1 MPEPTKLQFRVSS
14 AIKSVIGRDLITND
28 FVAIFELVKNSS
40 DAGASKVDIVFH
52 ASKDNKNKLFVIDN
66 GKGMGLDDIK
76 NKWLFVAYSA
86 KKDHTEDSGESK
98 KIYAG
103 NKGIG
108 RFSCDRLGQKLK
120 LQAKKKGASQV
131 EVLNINWGSFEK
143 NSKILFESI
152 DILHST
158 TKEMILP
165 MEAEKIIDHSH
176 GVIIEV
182 DLWDKWDRAKLL
194 KLKQHLAKLIN
205 PFGDSTSPFEVVL
218 HCKDEKEED
227 RRILSGNRENRNQ
240 LVVNGTVENLIFET
254 LKSKTTSLNV
264 YIQNDNIK
272 NGKGHII
279 SELIDR
285 GEVIYKIREDASE
298 FLELL
303 DAEFKCQ
310 IYYLN
315 RSAKVTFNRRMG
327 VSGPKFGS
335 IFLFRNGFRVYP
347 VGESDDDYWKMATR
361 KSQGYARHLGTREVM
376 GRVDIAGDESKFKE
390 ASSRDKGLV
399 ETTASM
405 QLFDAVTK
413 SIRRLENYV
422 VGVTWKDILDKEH
435 ETAQRLSLDEN
446 RSRIIDLVLS
456 LSSSKNIE
464 LLEYNDNLVNIL
476 SEKSEYFESTLIKLS
491 NFAKDSTNEKLQ
503 NDINAAIARFE
514 ELKKAEREALKR
526 AEEEEKARIEAE
538 KKALNE
544 EEKRKKAEKEVEKL
558 GEAYDE
564 EKKRSLFLMGSGSRD
579 KDQLES
585 FHHQIIIYAA
595 DNKERISTK
604 IKRIHKYNDFDVNE
618 LLDLLSDL
626 LETTEKI
633 ITTSR
638 FATFANFRLDSAR
651 IDDDI
656 CLHIKEYIEKIS
668 TAYQS
673 RISVTVYTN
682 EIKFKVSFT
691 PIELGMILDNLVNNA
706 KKSRASNIL
715 FNFQL
720 IAKDILQIN
729 VIDNGNGL
737 KRSLAEPERIFEKGF
752 TTTRGSGL
760 GLYHSRKQIEKF
772 GGELLLAVPQ
782 PNIGAEFII
791 RIKK

>member
-28 FVAIFELVKNSS
+28 FVAIFELVKNSF

-52 ASKDNKNKLFVIDN
+52 TSKDNKNKLFVIDN
-66 GKGMGLDDIK
+66 GKGMDLEDIE

-86 KKDHTEDSGESK
+86 KKDHTEDEGETK
-98 KIYAG
+98 KAYAG

-120 LQAKKKGASQV
+120 LQAKKEKTDQV
-131 EVLNINWGSFEK
+131 EVLNVDWGNFEK
-143 NSKILFESI
+143 SAKTLFESI
-152 DILHST
+152 NILHST

-165 MEAEKIIDHSH
+165 MEAEKVVDHSH

-182 DLWDKWDRAKLL
+182 DLWNKWDRKKLL

-205 PFGDSTSPFEVVL
+205 PFGDSSSSFEVVL
-218 HCKDEKEED
+218 HCNDEKKGD
-227 RRILSGNRENRNQ
+227 DKILSGNRENREQ
-240 LVVNGTVENLIFET
+240 LVVNGTVENLIFES
-254 LKSKTTSLNV
+254 LKNKTTSLNV
-264 YIQNDNIK
+264 YIQRDNTESD
-272 NGKGHII
+272 KGHII
-279 SELIDR
+279 SELVDR
-285 GEVIYKIREDASE
+285 GEIIYKIREEASD
-298 FLELL
+298 FMELL
-303 DAEFKCQ
+303 DAEFNCQ

-315 RSAKVTFNRRMG
+315 RSAKITFNKRMG
-327 VSGPKFGS
+327 VSGPEFGS

-347 VGESDDDYWKMATR
+347 VGETDDDYWKMATR
-361 KSQGYARHLGTREVM
+361 KSQGYNRYLGSREVM

-399 ETTASM
+399 DTLASE
-405 QLFDAVTK
+405 QLFKVVTK
-413 SIRRLENYV
+413 CIRRLENYV
-422 VGVTWKDILDKEH
+422 VGVTWKDKLDKEH
-435 ETAQRLSLDEN
+435 DTAQRLSLDEN
-446 RSRIIDLVLS
+446 RTRIIDLVLS
-456 LSSSKNIE
+456 LSSAKNIE

-476 SEKSEYFESTLIKLS
+476 SEKSEYFESTLNKLS

-503 NDINAAIARFE
+503 EGINAAIVRFD
-514 ELKKAEREALKR
+514 ELKKAEQEALKR
-526 AEEEEKARIEAE
+526 VTEEEKARVEAE
-538 KKALNE
+538 KKALAE
-544 EEKRKKAEKEVEKL
+544 EEKRKKAEKKSEEL
-558 GEAYDE
+558 GEAYKE
-564 EKKRSLFLMGSGSRD
+564 EKKRNLFLMGSGSRD

-595 DNKERISTK
+595 DNKERIATR
-604 IKRIHKYNDFDVNE
+604 IKRIHKNNDFDVNE
-618 LLDLLSDL
+618 LLDLLGDL

-638 FATFANFRLDSAR
+638 FATFANFRLDSAHV
-651 IDDDI
+651 DDDI

-668 TAYQS
+668 AAYQS
-673 RISVTVYTN
+673 RISVAVDTDN
-682 EIKFKVSFT
+682 IQFKVSFT
-691 PIELGMILDNLVNNA
+691 PIELGMVLDNLVNNA
-706 KKSRASNIL
+706 KKSRASNIK
-715 FNFQL
+715 FSFQL

-729 VIDNGNGL
+729 IIDNGNGL
-737 KRSLAEPERIFEKGF
+737 KKSLTEPERIFEKGF
-752 TTTRGSGL
+752 TTTKGSGL

-772 GGELLLAVPQ
+772 GGELILAKPQ